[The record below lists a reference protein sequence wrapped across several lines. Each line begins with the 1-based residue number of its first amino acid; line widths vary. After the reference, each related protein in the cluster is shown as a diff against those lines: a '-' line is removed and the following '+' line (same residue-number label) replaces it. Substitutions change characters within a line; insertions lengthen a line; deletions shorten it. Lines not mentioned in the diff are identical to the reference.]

1 MESFSHLNNKGEAHM
16 VDVSHKSN
24 TIRMAIAE
32 GSVFFTQEMQALLN
46 ENNWNTAKGS
56 VVETAKLA
64 GTLAA
69 KQTSQLIPLCHPL
82 PIHSISFHST
92 VSDGRIHI
100 TCEVKTEGKT
110 GVEMEALTGVS
121 VACLTIYDMCKALGH
136 TMELG
141 EIRLVSKSGGKHN
154 YQRP

>member
-1 MESFSHLNNKGEAHM
+1 MNSFSHLNNQAEAQM

-24 TIRMAIAE
+24 TIRIAKAE
-32 GSVFFTQEMQALLN
+32 GAVKFTPEMWKALS

-56 VVETAKLA
+56 VLETAKIA
-64 GTLAA
+64 GTMAA
-69 KQTSQLIPLCHPL
+69 KQTSNLIPLCHPL
-82 PIHSISFHST
+82 AIHSIVFESFEEEAS
-92 VSDGRIHI
+92 IHL

-136 TMELG
+136 TMEIG
-141 EIRLVSKSGGKHN
+141 EIRLVSKEGGKN
-154 YQRP
+154 KYQRA